1 MNEQTI
7 TLDKFIE
14 ELKDKVVKFEKYWKT
29 NQENIETQKWYPN
42 ELLKGDWEEQFDAY
56 DPESM

>member
-14 ELKDKVVKFEKYWKT
+14 ELKDKVIKFEKYWKT
-29 NQENIETQKWYPN
+29 NQKNIETQKWYPN
-42 ELLKGDWEEQFDAY
+42 ELLKGNWDEQFDAY
-56 DPESM
+56 DPKSM

>member
-14 ELKDKVVKFEKYWKT
+14 ELKDKVVKFEMYWKT

-56 DPESM
+56 DPKSM